1 MGQCRHCGSEV
12 AVDPEYNT
20 RRSEA
25 KIKAYKQLKGI
36 IDLDEISEILV
47 KYDVGKEV
55 LADIAGFGKATIKRY
70 YEGYI
75 PAKEYSDRLLEFLNH
90 ESSFINSVE
99 EHKDKLKS
107 VAYHKVTVR
116 CERLREI
123 GNSKTEQITNYIV
136 TQLEEVTPLAL
147 EKLLAFSDGV
157 NYALN
162 GTRMIEEDCQA
173 WLHGPVYPS
182 VYNQYKK
189 FGYKPIDNGI
199 HSSHGCMLS
208 KVSEDELKA
217 IDMVLHTFGLY
228 SPKTLETI
236 SHKQDPWIEKRAGYG
251 EKEVGREVIDEESVR
266 EYYTQNE
273 LNTEERIMKYILECL
288 KQ

>member
-1 MGQCRHCGSEV
+1 M
-12 AVDPEYNT
+12 DPEYNT
-20 RRSEA
+20 RRSKA

-36 IDLDEISEILV
+36 IDLDEISEILA
-47 KYDVGKEV
+47 KYDVGKEA

-75 PAKEYSDRLLEFLNH
+75 PARKYSDRLLEFLNH
-90 ESSFINSVE
+90 ELSFINSVE
-99 EHKDKLKS
+99 KNKDKLKP

-182 VYNQYKK
+182 VYNQYKE

-199 HSSHGCMLS
+199 YSSHGCMLS
-208 KVSEDELKA
+208 KVSEDELRA
-217 IDMVLHTFGLY
+217 IDMVLDTFGLY
-228 SPKTLETI
+228 SE
-236 SHKQDPWIEKRAGYG
+236 
-251 EKEVGREVIDEESVR
+251 
-266 EYYTQNE
+266 
-273 LNTEERIMKYILECL
+273 NTGNN
-288 KQ
+288 QP